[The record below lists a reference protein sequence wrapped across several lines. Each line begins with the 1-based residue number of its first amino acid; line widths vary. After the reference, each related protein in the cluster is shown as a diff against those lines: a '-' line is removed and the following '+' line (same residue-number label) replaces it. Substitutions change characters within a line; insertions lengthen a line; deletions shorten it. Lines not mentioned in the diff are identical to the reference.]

1 MRWCAALSL
10 LLMVLLVAT
19 AKVAFREPRRVATE
33 TTHRDQQPVPLDE
46 VSGAAGAPTAP
57 PRPYQIDTPPRAA
70 WHPARPAAG
79 IRERTAVARVHGR
92 VFPPPGVSGQGAFH
106 FDGLEVSADDGLRA
120 VTGKLSPGGHFSFHL
135 PPGRYTLAA
144 EIGDLAGARS
154 DVLARPDEDSEID
167 VQLGP
172 TASISGNLTGP
183 DDAEVTL
190 IASPVGGARAATP
203 QSIGPG
209 NFSIDGLIPGRR
221 YDLTFSGP
229 TIRKATLRSVVAP
242 ADGVEALVAALPIVR
257 GAIGFLVDEP
267 CPIETVS
274 LRGPGIVGD
283 DARTEV
289 SDDCRFELT
298 PPEGAS
304 DLVVIAEGPGWRLEE
319 SVSIP
324 ALGDPDP
331 ICLNP
336 PCRPDSLEDSPPR
349 RPGLVGRAIEMT
361 VN

>member
-10 LLMVLLVAT
+10 LLIVLLVT
-19 AKVAFREPRRVATE
+19 TVKVAFREPRWVAAE
-33 TTHRDQQPVPLDE
+33 SSHRDHPAPLDG
-46 VSGAAGAPTAP
+46 VSRAAGAPTAP
-57 PRPYQIDTPPRAA
+57 PRPYQTDTPPRAA
-70 WHPARPAAG
+70 WQPARPAAG
-79 IRERTAVARVHGR
+79 IRGRTAVARVHGR
-92 VFPPPGVSGQGAFH
+92 VFPPPGVNGQGAFH

-120 VTGKLSPGGHFSFHL
+120 VTAKLSPGGRFAFHL

-144 EIGDLAGARS
+144 ELGDLAGARS

-172 TASISGNLTGP
+172 TASISGNLTAP

-190 IASPVGGARAATP
+190 IASPVGGARATTP

-209 NFSIDGLIPGRR
+209 NFSIDGLIPGHR

-242 ADGVEALVAALPIVR
+242 ADAVEAVVAALPIVR

-274 LRGPGIVGD
+274 LRGPGIDGD
-283 DARTEV
+283 DAHTEV

-304 DLVVIAEGPGWRLEE
+304 DLIVIAEGPGWRLEE

-324 ALGDPDP
+324 ALGDPAP

-336 PCRPDSLEDSPPR
+336 PCRPDSLEGSPPR
-349 RPGLVGRAIEMT
+349 RLGLVGRAIKMT